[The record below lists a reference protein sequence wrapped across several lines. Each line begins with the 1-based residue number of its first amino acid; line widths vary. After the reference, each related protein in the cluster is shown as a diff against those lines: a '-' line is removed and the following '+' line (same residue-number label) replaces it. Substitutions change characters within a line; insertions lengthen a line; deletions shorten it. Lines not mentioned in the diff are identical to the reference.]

1 MKFVKTHH
9 IQTLQ
14 DIRVKRDTRLSNRNL
29 AVRQSTGIEK
39 KPSVCGLWMST
50 VMTCCTPDT
59 SSIPAISLAAI
70 GFRLSAC
77 LWSPL

>member
-1 MKFVKTHH
+1 MKFVKNTP
-9 IQTLQ
+9 
-14 DIRVKRDTRLSNRNL
+14 DLSNRNL
-29 AVRQSTGIEK
+29 AVRQSTGMEK

-50 VMTCCTPDT
+50 VMTCWTPET

-77 LWSPL
+77 L